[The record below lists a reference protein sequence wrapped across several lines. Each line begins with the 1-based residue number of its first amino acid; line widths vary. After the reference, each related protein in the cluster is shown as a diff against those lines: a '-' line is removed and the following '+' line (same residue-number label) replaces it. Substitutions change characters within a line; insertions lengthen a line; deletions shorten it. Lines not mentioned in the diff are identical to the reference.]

1 MAGSNVKEPNS
12 KKNVFSRLIKTQ
24 QILANKFMRESIVAV
39 SKLNA
44 KYAVLLIYASYC
56 LSAVEAND
64 NNQTDPN
71 SQSHY
76 ISITNSQDKSTL
88 DNVGTIAGI
97 VCGILGALGSIAAV
111 LTFCCHYMKRKEEP
125 TSWSVEQVDKM
136 IEYLSKDSK
145 DIEIFK
151 ELQDLKNKVAKI
163 ENDQTLRKRPLSE
176 DLRNKV

>member
-1 MAGSNVKEPNS
+1 MTGSNVKEPNS

-97 VCGILGALGSIAAV
+97 VCGIVGSIAAV

-145 DIEIFK
+145 DIEIFE